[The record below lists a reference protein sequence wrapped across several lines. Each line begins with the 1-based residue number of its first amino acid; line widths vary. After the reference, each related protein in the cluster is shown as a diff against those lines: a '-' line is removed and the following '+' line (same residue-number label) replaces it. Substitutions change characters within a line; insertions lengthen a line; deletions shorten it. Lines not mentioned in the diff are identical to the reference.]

1 MAEDVAGGVAGG
13 VAVGRVLGISA
24 VRQWRGSMNDI

>member
-1 MAEDVAGGVAGG
+1 MAEDVAGG